1 VHVRPPTRSGRI
13 QKTVE
18 SGLYC
23 LLGRHRRIYS
33 RSSSESGSETAGRMH
48 RCRFCS
54 KLCGVPAP
62 ADTHTVLS
70 CTAGRHPVDQS
81 LCHHDYRTPH
91 PTVRRLVPCR
101 LTHRS
106 CCRRYAYTV
115 EWPQYRGPRHAYM
128 HAYPQQGRG
137 PHVAAWAYDTAA
149 AAATMALAVGLYL
162 LIL

>member
-1 VHVRPPTRSGRI
+1 MCG
-13 QKTVE
+13 
-18 SGLYC
+18 
-23 LLGRHRRIYS
+23 S
-33 RSSSESGSETAGRMH
+33 RAS
-48 RCRFCS
+48 
-54 KLCGVPAP
+54 VPA
-62 ADTHTVLS
+62 THTVLS
-70 CTAGRHPVDQS
+70 CTAGRPPVDQS

-115 EWPQYRGPRHAYM
+115 EWPQYRGPRHAYS
-128 HAYPQQGRG
+128 QQGRG

-162 LIL
+162 LILLLLAQSMDQHPTKPILVCRGHAMYTPTLIACMKPFFEFLRHKLQELSFIY